1 MAVAAAVLFAGSAT
15 LCAATVTAAQAQL
28 YADRINLEALSGQYS
43 STRFI
48 VTYHEQSAERAQA
61 ASRQLDFQR
70 VTSLTGA
77 SVRSVRTLATGAE
90 LVEVSGNTQR
100 QTRQDDFARDVM
112 VAFAQNPNVAY
123 VEPDRVMHALFTP
136 NDTYFANQWDLTD
149 ATGGMRMPAA
159 WDLAGSAPGA
169 GINVAVLD
177 TGITTHSD
185 LSGQIVGGYDFI
197 SDSAAARDGNGR
209 DSNAADQGDWYAAN
223 ECGAGYPASNSSWH
237 GTHVTGTIV
246 AAANNAKGIAGVAY
260 GAKVVPVRVLGK
272 CGGSVSDIVDAIV
285 WASGGSVS
293 GVPANTNPARVLNL
307 SLGGGG
313 ACGSFQSAINTA
325 RSNGAIFVVAAGNEN
340 QNVSNSSPANCS
352 NVVSVAATT
361 KSGAR
366 ASYSN
371 YGSTIV
377 VSAPGGDGSGG
388 AGDILSTLNSGTTT
402 PASENYAYYAG
413 TSMATPHVAA
423 LAALVFQKNPSLTP
437 DQVKNILTS
446 TARPLPGACSGGCGA
461 GIVDA
466 QAALQAAGGGSSN
479 TAPVANFSFTT
490 SGLSAN
496 FTDSSSDSD
505 GTIASR
511 SWNFGDGGS
520 STATNPSHT
529 YAAAGTYSVSL
540 TVTDNGG
547 ASNTKTSSV
556 TVSSGGGGS
565 TVLQNGVAVTG
576 LSAVKNGQL
585 RFTMVVPAG
594 ATNLKFVT
602 SGGSGDGD
610 LYVKF
615 GSAPTTSS
623 YDCRSWNSGNSETC
637 SITTAQAGTYH
648 VMINAYAAFSGMS
661 LTGSYSTGGGGGG
674 TVLQN
679 GVAVTGL
686 SAVKDGQLR
695 YTMVVPAGATNL
707 KFVTSGGSGDGD
719 LYVKFGSA
727 PTTSSYDCRSWNS
740 GNGETCSITTAQAGT
755 YHVMINAYAAFSG
768 MSLTGSYSTG
778 GGGGGTTMS
787 NGVPVTGLA
796 ATSGNWTADYT
807 LVVPAG
813 ATNLKFAMSGGSGD
827 ADLYVRLN
835 AAPTTSSYSCRP
847 YLTGNTESCSWAA
860 PTAGTWHVSVRAYST
875 FSGVTVT
882 PSYTP

>member
-1 MAVAAAVLFAGSAT
+1 
-15 LCAATVTAAQAQL
+15 
-28 YADRINLEALSGQYS
+28 
-43 STRFI
+43 
-48 VTYHEQSAERAQA
+48 
-61 ASRQLDFQR
+61 
-70 VTSLTGA
+70 
-77 SVRSVRTLATGAE
+77 
-90 LVEVSGNTQR
+90 
-100 QTRQDDFARDVM
+100 
-112 VAFAQNPNVAY
+112 
-123 VEPDRVMHALFTP
+123 ALFTP

-197 SDSAAARDGNGR
+197 SSSATARDGNGR
-209 DSNAADQGDWYAAN
+209 DSNPADEGDWYAAN
-223 ECGAGYPASNSSWH
+223 ECEVGYPASNSSWH

-246 AAANNAKGIAGVAY
+246 AAANNSKGIAGIAY

-293 GVPANTNPARVLNL
+293 GVPANANPARVLNL

-377 VSAPGGDGSGG
+377 VSAPGGDSSGG

-490 SGLSAN
+490 SGLSAS

-540 TVTDNGG
+540 TVTDNDG

-686 SAVKDGQLR
+686 SAVKNGQLR

-740 GNGETCSITTAQAGT
+740 GNSETCSITTAQAGT